1 MYFVYVLKSRN
12 FDRNYTGHTDN
23 LEKRIEDHNK
33 GKTRSIKAYLPFDLV
48 YFETYKTRSEAV
60 AREKFLKSGAGR
72 EFIKEIL
79 KNARVV
85 QLDRIPDFGSGG

>member
-1 MYFVYVLKSRN
+1 M
-12 FDRNYTGHTDN
+12 
-23 LEKRIEDHNK
+23 
-33 GKTRSIKAYLPFDLV
+33 PFDLV

-85 QLDRIPDFGSGG
+85 QLDTCLPAGREYQISIDNKKVLELVFCLPPKE